1 MEGKVKELNERIKE
15 IDKEVAELFVRQNHQ
30 KNSD

>member
-15 IDKEVAELFVRQNHQ
+15 IDKEVADLFV
-30 KNSD
+30 KAKSSKGTT